1 MVEEE
6 LHLVDLR
13 TKLPARR
20 AAEVIAEAGDDRVR
34 AARHG
39 ALVTSHC
46 GEHTTLEDLG
56 AAIRE
61 RRTQLAGVANGLRT
75 GIVAAGALGS
85 PGVELAP
92 DPDEPGTAP
101 GHEFRTR
108 ASARFVVTVG
118 VADADEAQFVAR
130 RAVPHAPVLL
140 ALAASSPFRADGSD
154 SGYASVRSFE
164 ARWSPAHV
172 SAFRTDTADGVL
184 ESEDALVAT
193 GVVCLLY
200 TSPSPRD

>member
-1 MVEEE
+1 MTDGSRRISVEEE

-20 AAEVIAEAGDDRVR
+20 AAEVIAAAGDDRVR

-39 ALVTSHC
+39 AVVATDC
-46 GEHTTLEDLG
+46 GGHATLEDLG

-61 RRTQLAGVANGLRT
+61 RRTQLAGVANALRT

-108 ASARFVVTVG
+108 ASARFVVTVE

-130 RAVPHAPVLL
+130 RVVPHAPG
-140 ALAASSPFRADGSD
+140 AAAPPRFHR
-154 SGYASVRSFE
+154 
-164 ARWSPAHV
+164 
-172 SAFRTDTADGVL
+172 RTDDIATSGPRVRPMSRVRPHITRAPR
-184 ESEDALVAT
+184 APQPNHRRTRPVA
-193 GVVCLLY
+193 GG
-200 TSPSPRD
+200 R